1 MDVGEVTRE
10 EIVGT
15 TTVNRHFF
23 TQPAKARRRAFSIVE
38 LLVAVIIITV
48 LATMAIPIVQNRV
61 DQARLTRA
69 QHEMDALADAEN
81 RVEADTG
88 YYVRLFMLNDL
99 NVEVADRDGVATDR
113 PPDPND
119 VVDGVMDY
127 ANPGGFHPLTDR
139 LFIIA
144 NSDDNSQV
152 GRLVDTTL
160 GASLLQ
166 RLVNDAEA
174 FGWTG
179 TYINWQTDENV
190 YNNIAPANV
199 ASPDGIPDDPWG
211 NNYMLITTWGLIP
224 DGDPG
229 WTAGPNGPVTSFA
242 LPIGSTSATV
252 VNNLDEVVD
261 RVAIVSLGP
270 NGVPGNGGATPVLGS
285 GDDLIRFV
293 GK

>member
-1 MDVGEVTRE
+1 MVTSIGNIPR
-10 EIVGT
+10 G
-15 TTVNRHFF
+15 RRR
-23 TQPAKARRRAFSIVE
+23 ARRAFSVVE
-38 LLVAVIIITV
+38 LLVAVIIIVV
-48 LATMAIPIVQNRV
+48 LATMAIPIIQNRV

-69 QHEMDALADAEN
+69 QHEMDALADALN

-99 NVEVADRDGVATDR
+99 NVELPDRDGIATQR

-127 ANPGGFHPLTDR
+127 ANAGGYHPNTDR

-144 NSDDNSQV
+144 SAEDKSQI
-152 GRLVDTTL
+152 GRLVDAAT
-160 GASLLQ
+160 GAALLQ

-174 FGWTG
+174 FGWNG
-179 TYINWQTDENV
+179 PYINWQTDENV
-190 YNNIAPANV
+190 YDTIAPANV
-199 ASPDGIPDDPWG
+199 PSPDGIPDDPWG
-211 NNYMLITTWGLIP
+211 NNYLLITTWGLIP
-224 DGDPG
+224 DGETTWAP
-229 WTAGPNGPVTSFA
+229 GPNGPVVSFA
-242 LPIGSTSATV
+242 LPIGSSGAV
-252 VNNLDEVVD
+252 VANNLDEVVD

-270 NGVPGNGGATPVLGS
+270 NGVVGSGGGSALGS